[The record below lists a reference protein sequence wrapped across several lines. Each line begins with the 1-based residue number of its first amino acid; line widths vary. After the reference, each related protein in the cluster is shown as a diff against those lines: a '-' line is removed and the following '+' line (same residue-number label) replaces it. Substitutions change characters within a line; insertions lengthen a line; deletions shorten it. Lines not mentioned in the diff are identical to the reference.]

1 MCLPIFCASLS
12 VRASGG
18 WEQSVG
24 AMEARQRDLAL
35 FGYGEPRAIEEGDA
49 LGKGSWG
56 QKRGAWSRVHMRGG
70 EVTGRRGAHA
80 RRLRGLAAGPSVR
93 SCPPLTCH
101 QDPRGTCH
109 HPVLLLATV
118 IGTCSGPRCHG
129 ECGEESNP
137 SPGLRAARKSLCPG
151 VNHAGRS
158 PVNLRSRG
166 ASIGLLASPSSP

>member
-109 HPVLLLATV
+109 HPALLLATV
-118 IGTCSGPRCHG
+118 IGTCSGPGAMGNVEKNLTRPQASVQRGRVCALG
-129 ECGEESNP
+129 STMLAG
-137 SPGLRAARKSLCPG
+137 AR
-151 VNHAGRS
+151 
-158 PVNLRSRG
+158 
-166 ASIGLLASPSSP
+166 